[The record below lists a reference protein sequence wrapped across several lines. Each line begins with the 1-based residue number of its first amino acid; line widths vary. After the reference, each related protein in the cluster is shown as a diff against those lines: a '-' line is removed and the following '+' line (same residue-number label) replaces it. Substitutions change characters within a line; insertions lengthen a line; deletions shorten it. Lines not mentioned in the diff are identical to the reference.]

1 MATSIEDFDYGSV
14 VDEIRGQTR
23 SRKPKFLKRYG
34 GEILSTLIGVAD
46 NYQTYKLREKMD
58 EAKIKST

>member
-23 SRKPKFLKRYG
+23 RSKPKFLKRYG
-34 GEILSTLIGVAD
+34 GEILSTLVGVAD
-46 NYQTYKLREKMD
+46 NYQIFDVDKCNLSSVD
-58 EAKIKST
+58 L